1 MLTRLILSSVVYYIW
16 RERNACFHGE
26 APCTS
31 LMVFRDIV
39 SCIISKVK
47 SIHNMASSITNRRL
61 YIAWGFSDEIF
72 NPI

>member
-1 MLTRLILSSVVYYIW
+1 VLTRLILSSVVYYIW

-26 APCTS
+26 ALCTS